1 MEALRV
7 ALGERSY
14 PIHIGAG
21 ILDASDLYRPHLGSG
36 RVAVISNP
44 VVAPLYLERVK
55 DALRR
60 AGAAAPVEVLVEDGE
75 QAPGGGLARPHHAD
89 EKHVARALHAPI
101 VRTARDAE
109 RKTAGVSRPCVQG
122 GVLAILSAPSCVR

>member
-36 RVAVISNP
+36 RVAVAQFMVGQNTTDKPPMVGDPAMGLGIH
-44 VVAPLYLERVK
+44 
-55 DALRR
+55 
-60 AGAAAPVEVLVEDGE
+60 VEIRLGTDNDWGS
-75 QAPGGGLARPHHAD
+75 PP
-89 EKHVARALHAPI
+89 
-101 VRTARDAE
+101 
-109 RKTAGVSRPCVQG
+109 
-122 GVLAILSAPSCVR
+122 